1 MNSKLTK
8 KKLKGLISAVK
19 NDFFKKQ
26 FTKYENDIKNT
37 WNTIKTLINKNRST
51 RKMKTKFCVH
61 GSYVE
66 GDLKIANEFNKFFT
80 EIGPSLASEIKPI
93 NSNLL
98 VQSFL
103 LSNIESNFSFSN
115 VTENTIRQIIKNFK
129 NKTSSGYDNINAIFI
144 KKIAK

>member
-1 MNSKLTK
+1 M
-8 KKLKGLISAVK
+8 
-19 NDFFKKQ
+19 Q
-26 FTKYENDIKNT
+26 
-37 WNTIKTLINKNRST
+37 
-51 RKMKTKFCVH
+51 TKFCVN